1 MFKSARSLFVGAAL
15 AAGAMS
21 AQAQSQ
27 PTGSWPSADSYDTG
41 NGFTVGGSASDG
53 TYLYVLGGYQQG
65 TLTFRR
71 YDPANDSWEDLESL
85 PEDNA
90 YFRAA
95 YVDGHV
101 YIIGNGYYGNGEL
114 YRYDIANR
122 TWSGSVAALENARY
136 QAGVAVL
143 GNKMYIAGGYDN
155 WVGGYSAALE
165 VFDHDTGTLT
175 TLADMPTA
183 LVLPAGAGV
192 PQIGRVYFAG
202 GESQNGYSAECLEY
216 DPNTDV
222 WLARAQ
228 VSNGSAAQP
237 RYSPG
242 GFALNGRFYVVGGYN
257 NGYQSTTLE
266 FTPAT
271 NTWAQRANMNDG
283 RYGFAFGVI
292 NNEGF
297 VYGGYSNG
305 AYYTRDRFI
314 PPDFGALPDVPAEVV
329 QVGSQPES
337 SDQGGWTNNQVVF
350 QADVTDPDAGQQVRL
365 EIQVRPSAS
374 QNWGAI
380 LSSGNGAQGIRSVTY
395 AIPANGNF
403 DWRWRV
409 ADALGNYA
417 PTVNGVPAWVEAFG
431 NDSSPDLRSDQVA
444 PSAPVALTPANVDVQ
459 VNNAAGGPVTLTW
472 TEATDNGPASAIRY
486 EIQVST
492 DGGFNGIEAQLTA
505 NAGETSADVTLAE
518 SRYDKFWRLRARD
531 IGGNIGPWSNVRTF
545 RVTFNDGEDHAA
557 GDADK
562 GCGFGASA
570 AFGSTAALLLGLAV
584 LAAAAAAGRRMIPIR
599 IRK

>member
-1 MFKSARSLFVGAAL
+1 
-15 AAGAMS
+15 
-21 AQAQSQ
+21 
-27 PTGSWPSADSYDTG
+27 
-41 NGFTVGGSASDG
+41 
-53 TYLYVLGGYQQG
+53 
-65 TLTFRR
+65 
-71 YDPANDSWEDLESL
+71 
-85 PEDNA
+85 
-90 YFRAA
+90 
-95 YVDGHV
+95 
-101 YIIGNGYYGNGEL
+101 
-114 YRYDIANR
+114 
-122 TWSGSVAALENARY
+122 
-136 QAGVAVL
+136 
-143 GNKMYIAGGYDN
+143 
-155 WVGGYSAALE
+155 
-165 VFDHDTGTLT
+165 
-175 TLADMPTA
+175 
-183 LVLPAGAGV
+183 
-192 PQIGRVYFAG
+192 
-202 GESQNGYSAECLEY
+202 
-216 DPNTDV
+216 
-222 WLARAQ
+222 
-228 VSNGSAAQP
+228 
-237 RYSPG
+237 
-242 GFALNGRFYVVGGYN
+242 
-257 NGYQSTTLE
+257 
-266 FTPAT
+266 
-271 NTWAQRANMNDG
+271 
-283 RYGFAFGVI
+283 
-292 NNEGF
+292 
-297 VYGGYSNG
+297 
-305 AYYTRDRFI
+305 
-314 PPDFGALPDVPAEVV
+314 
-329 QVGSQPES
+329 
-337 SDQGGWTNNQVVF
+337 
-350 QADVTDPDAGQQVRL
+350 VTDPDAGQQVRL